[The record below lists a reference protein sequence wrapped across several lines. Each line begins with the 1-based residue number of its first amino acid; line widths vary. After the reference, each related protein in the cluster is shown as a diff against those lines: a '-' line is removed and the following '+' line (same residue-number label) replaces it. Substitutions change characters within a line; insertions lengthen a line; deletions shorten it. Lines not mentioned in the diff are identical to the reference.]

1 MNEMPLKLLE
11 ATMITIDERQILLRA
26 DAENKQEAISQVG
39 KLLVQTGCIDAGY
52 IDSMLAREK
61 VANTFLGN
69 GIAIPHGL
77 PENRDLIERTG
88 IAVVQ
93 IPDGITW
100 NPGETA
106 RLIVGIAAKSDE
118 HIEVLRRLTRVLAD
132 EEQVARLTRTND
144 PRDIIEALTGER
156 PAEPVIPTGNA
167 DYANFFDAVIQNKT
181 GFHARPAANFVDLAK
196 QFQADIKVRYGE
208 NVANGKSLISLLQL
222 GAEHGATVR
231 VSAQGSDTAKALDVL
246 QTAIAT
252 GLGDELEEHPS
263 SGATNIGQGWVPQA
277 VGVTIDGISAS
288 GGIAIGPIH
297 QYTHRSIVVADRLGD
312 PAVEGN
318 MFQQALDAAQ
328 GELNALYEE
337 VKTRL
342 GSGKAAIFRVHSEF
356 LNDAALIQ
364 QTVVQI
370 YQGHSAAWAWQ
381 NAINE
386 RVSQVQK
393 LDDPVLAGRAV
404 DLSDIGQRVLKHL
417 VTAHTDQ
424 PVLPKAPAILVADD
438 LTPSDTAA
446 LDTDIILGLCT
457 AKGGPTSHTAIIARS
472 LGIPA
477 LVGAGDTILEI
488 TDATPAILDGINGK
502 LYLKASDTDMQAARS
517 LQEQLLQLQDAALS
531 TRFAPAVTKDGYRV
545 EVSANINRASEAAQ
559 ALAVGAEGVGL
570 MRTEFLFLGRDAA
583 PSEDEQ
589 FEAYRDMVLAL
600 GGRPLIIR
608 TLDIGGDKY
617 VPYLNLPKED
627 NSFLGVRGIR
637 LCVARPDLFIPQL
650 RAIYRATAFGPI
662 SIMFPMIATLEDVE
676 QARMYA
682 EQVRLELNAALVPI
696 GIMIEVPSAV
706 ILADHFAK
714 IIDFF
719 SIGTNDLTQY
729 TLAMDRLHP
738 QLAKQ
743 ADALHPAV
751 LRMIDKTVQAV
762 RAEGKWV
769 GVCGGVAGDPQ
780 GAVILAGL
788 GVSELSVSVPSVA
801 AVKARIRDMSMED
814 MQRLA
819 QQALECRTAAEVRS
833 L

>member
-1 MNEMPLKLLE
+1 
-11 ATMITIDERQILLRA
+11 MITIREQQILLRA
-26 DAENKQEAISQVG
+26 DAADKHEAIRQAG
-39 KLLVQTGCIDAGY
+39 QLLVNSGCIEAGY
-52 IDSMLAREK
+52 ITSMLNREK

-77 PENRDLIERTG
+77 PENRDLIKQTG

-93 IPDGITW
+93 IPGGITW
-100 NPGETA
+100 NAGETA

-118 HIEVLRRLTRVLAD
+118 HIDVLRRLTRVLGD
-132 EEQVARLTRTND
+132 EAQVERLTHTTD
-144 PRDIIEALTGER
+144 PRDIIETLTGER
-156 PAEPVIPTGNA
+156 PPEPVKTAEAA
-167 DYANFFDAVIQNKT
+167 DFASYFDAVVQNKT

-196 QFQADIKVRYGE
+196 QFQSDIKVRYGDRS
-208 NVANGKSLISLLQL
+208 ANGKSLISLLQL

-231 VSAQGSDTAKALDVL
+231 VSAQGADAEATLNAL
-246 QTAIAT
+246 QAAIAS
-252 GLGDELEEHPS
+252 GLGDEMEEQPAPQAPS
-263 SGATNIGQGWVPQA
+263 ASQGWVPQA
-277 VGVTIDGISAS
+277 VGAAITGITAS

-297 QYTHRSIVVADRLGD
+297 QYTHRGIVVEDNPGD

-318 MFQQALDAAQ
+318 AFQHALDAAQ
-328 GELNALYEE
+328 AELNSVYEE

-356 LNDAALIQ
+356 LNDAGLIQ
-364 QTVVQI
+364 QTIITI
-370 YQGHSAAWAWQ
+370 YKGHSAAWAWQ
-381 NAINE
+381 HAINE
-386 RVSQVQK
+386 RVSQIQK
-393 LDDPVLAGRAV
+393 LDDPILAGRAV
-404 DLSDIGQRVLKHL
+404 DLSDVGQRVLQHL
-417 VTAHTDQ
+417 VGTQNEQ
-424 PVLPKAPAILVADD
+424 PSLPKSPAILVADD

-477 LVGAGDTILEI
+477 LVGAGETIL
-488 TDATPAILDGINGK
+488 DVQDGAPAILDGSNGK
-502 LYLKASDTDMQAARS
+502 LYIRASEADVQVARG
-517 LQEQLLQLQDAALS
+517 LQEQMRRQQDAALG
-531 TRFAPAVTKDGYRV
+531 TRFDPAVTTDGYRV
-545 EVSANINRASEAAQ
+545 EIAANINRAAEAPQ
-559 ALAVGAEGVGL
+559 AVAAGAEGVGL
-570 MRTEFLFLGRDAA
+570 MRTEFLFLGRESA
-583 PSEDEQ
+583 PSEEEQ
-589 FEAYRDMVLAL
+589 FEAYRDMALGL

-608 TLDIGGDKY
+608 TLDIGGDKN

-637 LCVARPDLFIPQL
+637 LCLARPDLFIPQL
-650 RAIYRATAFGPI
+650 RAIYRATSYGPI
-662 SIMFPMIATLEDVE
+662 SIMFPMIATIEDVE
-676 QARMYA
+676 QARAYA
-682 EQVRLELNAALVPI
+682 EQVRQELNAPNVPI

-706 ILADHFAK
+706 ILADHFAQ

-751 LRMIDKTVQAV
+751 LRMIDKTVQAA
-762 RAEGKWV
+762 RGAGKWV
-769 GVCGGVAGDPQ
+769 GVCGGIAGDPK

-788 GVSELSVSVPSVA
+788 GVAELSVSVPSIA
-801 AVKARIRDMSMED
+801 SIKAQIRGMSMEE
-814 MQRLA
+814 MQRIA
-819 QQALECRTAAEVRS
+819 QQALQCRTAAEVRG